1 MNKRLDIAVVGAGI
15 GGLAAASLLADQ
27 GHHITIFDQFDSP
40 RPIGS
45 GLVIQPVGQIVL
57 GAIGIDTSGAS
68 LGTPIYRLL
77 GHEAASGRR
86 VLDVTY
92 GHKGGR
98 AWGLGLHRGD
108 LFSALYQAALHR
120 GVMVETSARVT
131 GRDGQRLMIE
141 SRKTECFDL
150 IIDAS
155 GAGSTLSGLRA
166 RALPYGAIW
175 GTVDWPDTTL
185 PMDELRQV
193 YRRADR
199 MLGVLPLGRGATS
212 DRPKAAIFWSL
223 PADTHDAWR
232 AAGIAAWRDEA
243 TQLWPEFAPF
253 AGQITDPEQ
262 MTMARYS
269 HGTAR
274 HPWGDGIVSIGD
286 AAHRASPQLGQG
298 ANMALLDAYA
308 LARAIGATHHLPDAL
323 RAYGLGRRWH
333 VRTYQAFSAV
343 FTPQY
348 QSDSRAL
355 PALRDHVLFPMSQI
369 PPVPRVLSALV
380 RGTLLPPL
388 GSLGPL

>member
-1 MNKRLDIAVVGAGI
+1 MASFLVPIDGSEHATRAVDYVIKRA
-15 GGLAAASLLADQ
+15 
-27 GHHITIFDQFDSP
+27 
-40 RPIGS
+40 
-45 GLVIQPVGQIVL
+45 
-57 GAIGIDTSGAS
+57 GAS
-68 LGTPIYRLL
+68 REPIEVHLLTVQVPLTGVNVKLLVSRDSIEDYYREEGTRILEPSLERL
-77 GHEAASGRR
+77 
-86 VLDVTY
+86 
-92 GHKGGR
+92 
-98 AWGLGLHRGD
+98 
-108 LFSALYQAALHR
+108 
-120 GVMVETSARVT
+120 
-131 GRDGQRLMIE
+131 
-141 SRKTECFDL
+141 
-150 IIDAS
+150 
-155 GAGSTLSGLRA
+155 
-166 RALPYGAIW
+166 
-175 GTVDWPDTTL
+175 
-185 PMDELRQV
+185 
-193 YRRADR
+193 
-199 MLGVLPLGRGATS
+199 
-212 DRPKAAIFWSL
+212 
-223 PADTHDAWR
+223 R

-243 TQLWPEFAPF
+243 TRLWPEFALF
-253 AGQITDPEQ
+253 ASQITDPDQ

-274 HPWGDGIVSIGD
+274 RPWGDGIVSIGD

-348 QSDSRAL
+348 QSDSRVL